1 MSIDRNLRT
10 DLAMEAN
17 EYLASQNKS
26 PSDGIVTR
34 KAKSCEGVETDIV
47 EVTTNEAAEA
57 LGKEMG
63 TYITFSSDVIKD
75 RDPDL
80 FEDISECMA
89 DAMTDMLSDADKK
102 KGVLVIGLGNRY
114 MTADSLGPRVV
125 EKTMVTRHILKM
137 MPDKV
142 DERLRPVSAI
152 APGVMGVTGIETSEV
167 IESLV
172 GKINPGAIIAVDALA
187 SMSTDRICS
196 TIQVADT
203 GISPGAGVGNKTR
216 SLNKE
221 SLGIPVIAIG
231 SPTVVYASTIVKEMT
246 KGNILDNSK
255 LKTIEDMI
263 VTPREIDVAIDD
275 IAKIISMALN
285 LLIHKGIN
293 AEQVNTFLN

>member
-1 MSIDRNLRT
+1 MPINKNFRT

-26 PSDGIVTR
+26 PTDGIVTKR
-34 KAKSCEGVETDIV
+34 IDSCEGVETDVV
-47 EVTTNEAAEA
+47 EVTSNEAAEI
-57 LGKEMG
+57 LGKQIG
-63 TYITFSSDVIKD
+63 TYITFSSNAITN
-75 RDPDL
+75 RDPEI
-80 FEDISECMA
+80 FENISQCMA
-89 DAMTDMLSDADKK
+89 DAMVDMLSDADKK
-102 KGVLVIGLGNRY
+102 KGVLVVGLGNRY
-114 MTADSLGPRVV
+114 MTADSLGPKVV
-125 EKTMVTRHILKM
+125 EKTMVTRHILSI

-142 DERLRPVSAI
+142 DDRLRPVSAL

-187 SMSTDRICS
+187 SMSTERICS

-203 GISPGAGVGNKTR
+203 GISPGAGVGNKTK

-221 SLGIPVIAIG
+221 TLGIPVIAIG

-246 KGNILDNSK
+246 KGNILDSSK
-255 LKTIEDMI
+255 MNIIEDMI

-275 IAKIISMALN
+275 IAGIISMALN

-293 AEQVNTFLN
+293 AEEVNSYLN